1 MLEAC
6 RASDAVLLC
15 AVGGPKWDTTD
26 PDTPRPE
33 QGLLGLRKGLGLFA
47 NLRPVR
53 PSQALLDASPLR
65 RERIEGT
72 DLLVV
77 RELTGGIYFGE
88 SGRDGDRAHDDCA
101 YTVEEIERIARVAFE
116 AAGERRG
123 KVTSVDKANV
133 LETSRLWRETV
144 TRLAAEYEGVELDH
158 LLVDNAAMQLVSRP
172 AEFDVIVT
180 ENLFGDILSDEAA
193 MLTGS
198 LGMLPSASLG
208 EGGPGLYEPV
218 HGSAP
223 DIAGKGNANPL
234 ATLLSV
240 AMMLR
245 YGLDL
250 HDEARPA
257 GEGGRE
263 GPGRRPAHP
272 RPGRRDAPRRQM
284 TDAVLA
290 ALCPIVHTEP
300 TVEKAELIWKNGEFV
315 PWDEANV
322 HVLSHGLHYGTGVF
336 EGIRCY
342 DTEIGARRSSATRT
356 TSTGSPSPPSS
367 TTCRSTHSARGDP
380 RGDQG
385 ADPPQ
390 RPAQLLHPPARLPRL
405 RRDGPV
411 REERA
416 GRRDHR
422 RLALGRLPGRGGQA
436 ATASAPR
443 SPPGGGS
450 RPPA

>member
-1 MLEAC
+1 MSPDAPQRIVLLPGDGIGPEIGAAATSVLEAIGDFEITEHPIGGVSIDQHGTALTDEVLAAC

-26 PDTPRPE
+26 PAAPRPE

-53 PSQALLDASPLR
+53 PSAALLEASPLR

-77 RELTGGIYFGE
+77 RELTGGIYFGD

-101 YTVEEIERIARVAFE
+101 YTVEEIERITRVAFE
-116 AAGERRG
+116 AAGERRRR
-123 KVTSVDKANV
+123 VTSVDKANV

-144 TRLAAEYEGVELDH
+144 TRIAPEYEGIELDH

-208 EGGPGLYEPV
+208 ESGPGLFEPV

-223 DIAGKGNANPL
+223 DIAGQGIANPL

-245 YGLDL
+245 YGLGRHEDANRLEAAVDRVLAAGLRTPDL
-250 HDEARPA
+250 GGDTGTEAT
-257 GEGGRE
+257 
-263 GPGRRPAHP
+263 
-272 RPGRRDAPRRQM
+272 
-284 TDAVLA
+284 TDAVIA
-290 ALCPIVHTEP
+290 AL
-300 TVEKAELIWKNGEFV
+300 
-315 PWDEANV
+315 
-322 HVLSHGLHYGTGVF
+322 
-336 EGIRCY
+336 
-342 DTEIGARRSSATRT
+342 
-356 TSTGSPSPPSS
+356 
-367 TTCRSTHSARGDP
+367 
-380 RGDQG
+380 
-385 ADPPQ
+385 
-390 RPAQLLHPPARLPRL
+390 
-405 RRDGPV
+405 
-411 REERA
+411 
-416 GRRDHR
+416 
-422 RLALGRLPGRGGQA
+422 
-436 ATASAPR
+436 
-443 SPPGGGS
+443 
-450 RPPA
+450 